1 MDYYQIIPLK
11 ENIYRI
17 TSSENVFMELLVG
30 EEKALLIDTGYG
42 FGDLYGAVCNITDKP
57 LIIVNT
63 HGHVDHTCGNFR
75 FPQEAYLADADLDL
89 LQRHNTR
96 AIREHSAVL
105 AHHTVDYATG
115 REFDGLP
122 EDFDEDRYL
131 SAGPGSTRS
140 LEEGMVFDLGG
151 MTLRT
156 IATPGHTRGS
166 MSLYYEEESR
176 LYVGDAANIFLW
188 LFGPDAA
195 DKETYLQTLDKI
207 EQLCPKQL
215 YGGHSPVP
223 YTMEDVRMFRKAA
236 LEADYDRG
244 IPFSTPLMPEIKD
257 IRVCVLGNKTMAD
270 IGQPGFYA
278 ILLDQAH
285 AR

>member
-1 MDYYQIIPLK
+1 MKMNIITIPMGVL
-11 ENIYRI
+11 ETNAYII
-17 TSSENVFMELLVG
+17 GNMESSE
-30 EEKALLIDTGYG
+30 AILIDPPEQGEKLYDRVIAEG
-42 FGDLYGAVCNITDKP
+42 FELKAVY
-57 LIIVNT
+57 LT
-63 HGHVDHTCGNFR
+63 HGHVDHTCGNFQ

-89 LQRHNTR
+89 LQFHNTR
-96 AIREHSAVL
+96 AFREHSVAL

-131 SAGPGSTRS
+131 AAGPGSTRS
-140 LEEGMVFDLGG
+140 LEEGIVFDLGG
-151 MTLRT
+151 MTIRT

-166 MSLYYEEESR
+166 MSLYYEEESW

-207 EQLCPKQL
+207 EQLCPKRL
-215 YGGHSPVP
+215 YGGHGPVP
-223 YTMEDVRMFRKAA
+223 YTMEDVRLFRQTAM
-236 LEADYDRG
+236 EADYDRG
-244 IPFSTPLMPEIKD
+244 TPFSTPLMPEIKD

-278 ILLDQAH
+278 ILLDKAH
-285 AR
+285 AV